1 MCFSLQGILIIIQT
15 LYSNFNSL
23 NLLIGNIRVISNTKK
38 RGMLYP
44 WVRLIIVTVHMNL
57 VELLK
62 WQLNYSLLLND
73 ISSYTVT

>member
-38 RGMLYP
+38 RGMLYL